1 MAGEAAGRSP
11 GLVQD
16 AEVVARRGEEDS
28 LQLSMLLDV
37 VGCLLTESFSI
48 AALQPPRAEYQLS
61 GS

>member
-11 GLVQD
+11 GMGQD
-16 AEVVARRGEEDS
+16 ADVATRRGEEDS

-48 AALQPPRAEYQLS
+48 AALRLPRAEYQLS